1 MFVYIYCNNLPFQEE
16 FLDITELD
24 GDFNVVI
31 WTIVDGQLIAK
42 STVSTNAQ
50 RMERSLASKFI
61 ESENDR

>member
-24 GDFNVVI
+24 GDFHVVI